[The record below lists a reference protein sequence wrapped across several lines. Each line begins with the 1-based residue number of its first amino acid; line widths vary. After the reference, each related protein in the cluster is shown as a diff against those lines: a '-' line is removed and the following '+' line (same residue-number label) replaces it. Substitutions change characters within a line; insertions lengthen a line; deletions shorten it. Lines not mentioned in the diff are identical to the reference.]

1 MSEEDFLKACPV
13 CRNICNCIACLRLD
27 GLAKHLMYVE
37 VKFGDE
43 EKLEY
48 AKHIV
53 QALLPALEQFN
64 TEQMIEKQI
73 EYQIQALPD
82 SKVNIQKAKYEKDE
96 RIYCNYCNAFIVDFH
111 RSCSICSYEL
121 CLTCCKDLR
130 YGNLQADAFEVRMQ
144 YIDYG
149 PGYLHGKG
157 CSITSS
163 AKNGTTEAKIRDQ
176 TKVVMASKWKPKEDG
191 TIPCPPKIYGRL

>member
-1 MSEEDFLKACPV
+1 
-13 CRNICNCIACLRLD
+13 
-27 GLAKHLMYVE
+27 MYVE
-37 VKFGDE
+37 VKFSDE

-73 EYQIQALPD
+73 EYQIQAFPD
-82 SKVNIQKAKYEKDE
+82 SKVNIQKAKYEKDD

-121 CLTCCKDLR
+121 CL
-130 YGNLQADAFEVRMQ
+130 V
-144 YIDYG
+144 
-149 PGYLHGKG
+149 
-157 CSITSS
+157 
-163 AKNGTTEAKIRDQ
+163 AKT
-176 TKVVMASKWKPKEDG
+176 
-191 TIPCPPKIYGRL
+191 